1 MLKGTKLEG
10 IIYQKVLLRIIT
22 SLSMEKT
29 FYEQPNDSDIKR
41 YKEIKKVKN
50 RARLRL
56 YN

>member
-1 MLKGTKLEG
+1 MLKGIKLEG

-29 FYEQPNDSDIKR
+29 FYEQPIDSDIKR